1 MAKILCLDYGNVRLG
16 VAITHSD
23 NTLAM
28 ARDYINVKKGNVLN
42 KLKSLIAENGCEEIV
57 VGLPLSLNGQDT
69 QKTTEV
75 RTFAAKLE
83 ELLDVKITLW
93 DERLTSYEADRL
105 MEESHVKIEKRKE
118 KRDSLAA
125 QIILQDYLDS
135 LGPSSFNG

>member
-1 MAKILCLDYGNVRLG
+1 MARILCLDYGNVRLG
-16 VAITHSD
+16 VAISD
-23 NTLAM
+23 PDKTLAM

-42 KLKSLIAENGCEEIV
+42 KLKSLISENDCEEIV

-69 QKTTEV
+69 QKTVEI

-105 MEESHVKIEKRKE
+105 LEESNVKMDKRKE

-125 QIILQDYLDS
+125 QIILQDYLNS
-135 LGPSSFNG
+135 LS